1 MVYLKPDSGA
11 AQRVVLAQHKGS
23 RSLRRQRDGA
33 FLEMRYT
40 EEQQDRNVVPIPL
53 WLIRRR
59 RLHVR
64 NQGAVPDISS

>member
-33 FLEMRYT
+33 FLEMR
-40 EEQQDRNVVPIPL
+40 
-53 WLIRRR
+53 
-59 RLHVR
+59 
-64 NQGAVPDISS
+64 